1 MKRQGFGSP
10 IGRPGDDR
18 LSHEWARSTIGAQGF
33 HGRVRNGFGWGTP
46 GIATRSARWMRRHRI
61 ATKHRATTSSPYT
74 GLTEKR
80 SSLSDD

>member
-33 HGRVRNGFGWGTP
+33 HGRVRNGFGWFTLAVITRPSDRGVGRP
-46 GIATRSARWMRRHRI
+46 GFPGGEWGRPIGVAGRFL
-61 ATKHRATTSSPYT
+61 P
-74 GLTEKR
+74 
-80 SSLSDD
+80 